1 MQFHVGLG
9 VSPAEETAKL
19 RELCEKG
26 EPMHLIFGNETVG
39 AHMWVIESVGES
51 AERVDHGGRILVTQV
66 EITLKEYLPEMYE
79 AQPEEE
85 EQTEEQP
92 EEATEK

>member
-1 MQFHVGLG
+1 MY
-9 VSPAEETAKL
+9 
-19 RELCEKG
+19 
-26 EPMHLIFGNETVG
+26 LIFGNEAVG

-79 AQPEEE
+79 EQPEEE
-85 EQTEEQP
+85 EQTEG
-92 EEATEK
+92 AKEK